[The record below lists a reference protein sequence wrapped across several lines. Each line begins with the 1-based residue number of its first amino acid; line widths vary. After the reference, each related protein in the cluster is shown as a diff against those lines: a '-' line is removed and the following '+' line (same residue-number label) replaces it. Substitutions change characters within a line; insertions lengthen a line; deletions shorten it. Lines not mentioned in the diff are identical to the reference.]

1 MKVKFKFLVSSDHI
15 AIKLCFVMS
24 IHYYQ
29 QVLKVLITADQYF
42 IKYLENSNF
51 ELDLQLL
58 NLNISRPKKDFKNC
72 KNTY

>member
-1 MKVKFKFLVSSDHI
+1 
-15 AIKLCFVMS
+15 MS